1 MNDKTELKTPARVLL
16 AAGGTGGH
24 IYPAV
29 ALEAALRA
37 AAPDVQV
44 EFVCGQR
51 PSEWHL
57 YRRLGIEPWV
67 LPLGHKR
74 PGLVERIRF
83 MSQFT
88 AALRAARRR
97 LRQSPV
103 NVAVGFGS
111 YVSVAPLLA
120 AKMSGARIVLHEQ
133 NVAAG
138 MANRLLAPLASAVA
152 TAVERPIGLWG
163 RRKHKLVGNPVR
175 ADLFKPFDRAE
186 ARKYFRLGDEGLVCL
201 CMGGSQGALGLNHL
215 LLDLIH
221 RTVGMESPAAK
232 WQFLWST
239 GPAHFEQVTHE
250 LELITGR
257 DRHGHGVNPYI
268 EEMGRA
274 YAAADLVIGRA
285 GALTLAE
292 LTALGL
298 PAVLV
303 PLPNAGGGH
312 QFDNARRFVEAGG
325 GALIDQ
331 RDTNAAER
339 LEEILGRLA
348 DSPAEL
354 AAMAAASKS
363 LGRPNAAGE
372 LASLI
377 LEFL

>member
-1 MNDKTELKTPARVLL
+1 MNHSELKSPARVLL

-29 ALEAALRA
+29 ALAAALREM
-37 AAPDVQV
+37 APDVEV

-57 YRRLGIEPWV
+57 YRRLGIEPWI

-74 PGLVERIRF
+74 SGVVERVRF
-83 MSQFT
+83 ISQFT
-88 AALRAARRR
+88 AAMRAARRR
-97 LRQSPV
+97 MRRKPV
-103 NVAVGFGS
+103 SVAVGFGS
-111 YVSVAPLLA
+111 YVSVAPLIA
-120 AKMSGARIVLHEQ
+120 ARMSGAKIVLHEQ

-138 MANRLLAPLASAVA
+138 VANRLLAPMASAIA
-152 TAVERPIGLWG
+152 TAVERPIGLLG
-163 RRKHKLVGNPVR
+163 RRKHRLVGNPVR
-175 ADLFKPFDRAE
+175 TEMFKPFDRAE
-186 ARKYFRLGDEGLVCL
+186 ARKYFRLGGEGLVCL
-201 CMGGSQGALGLNHL
+201 CVGGSQGALGLNRL

-239 GPAHFEQVTHE
+239 GPAHYEQVTRE
-250 LELITGR
+250 LEMISGR
-257 DRHGHGVNPYI
+257 DRHGHSVNPYI

-274 YAAADLVIGRA
+274 YAAADLVIARA

-303 PLPNAGGGH
+303 PLPHAGGGH

-325 GALIDQ
+325 GALVDQ
-331 RDTNAAER
+331 RDKAAAER
-339 LEEILGRLA
+339 LEEIMGRLA
-348 DSPAEL
+348 ESPAEL
-354 AAMAAASKS
+354 AAMAAASKA
-363 LGRPNAAGE
+363 LGRPNAARE